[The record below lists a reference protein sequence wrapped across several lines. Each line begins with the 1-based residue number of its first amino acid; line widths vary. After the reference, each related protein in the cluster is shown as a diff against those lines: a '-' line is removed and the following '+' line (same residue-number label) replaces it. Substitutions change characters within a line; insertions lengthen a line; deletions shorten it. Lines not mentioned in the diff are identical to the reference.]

1 MCDDI
6 YYYKGRASELEAIN
20 NFLKKNTLQSVQS
33 KLEWI
38 KENGGGIDHAIEA
51 IKSMLKD

>member
-6 YYYKGRASELEAIN
+6 YYYKSRASELEAIN

-33 KLEWI
+33 KLQWI